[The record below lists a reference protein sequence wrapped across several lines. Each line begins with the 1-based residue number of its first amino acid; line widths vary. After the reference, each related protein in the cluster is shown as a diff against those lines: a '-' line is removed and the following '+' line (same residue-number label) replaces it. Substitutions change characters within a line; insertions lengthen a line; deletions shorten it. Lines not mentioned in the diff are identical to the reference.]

1 MAGEDGLDGRW
12 LVAERQTAGR
22 GRHGREWQSLTGNFH
37 GSCVVELRA
46 DDPPAHSL
54 ALVAANAV
62 FDAIC
67 DCTHGAVKPVIKWP
81 NDLLVDG
88 AKIAGILLER
98 QGDIVVVG
106 IGANLSWAPELPGRR
121 TTALKTLGHI
131 ISAHDFAHRLAA
143 CFAHSVVAWR
153 RDGLSAVLRQWQ
165 ARAHPIGTP
174 LTISEG
180 PCAGLTGA
188 FDGLEQD
195 GSLRLRF
202 GDGQIKI
209 VHSGEVQ
216 LDAQDEGRQGHAA
229 RD

>member
-1 MAGEDGLDGRW
+1 LDGRW

-46 DDPPAHSL
+46 SDPAAHSL
-54 ALVAANAV
+54 ALVAAIAV
-62 FDAIC
+62 FDAIV
-67 DCTHGAVKPVIKWP
+67 DCTRGAVKPTIKWP
-81 NDLLVDG
+81 NDLLIDG

-98 QGDIVVVG
+98 QGNIVVVG
-106 IGANLSWAPELPGRR
+106 IGANLSWAPEVPGRK
-121 TTALKTLGHI
+121 TTALKDMGHM
-131 ISAHDFAHRLAA
+131 ISAHDFAHRLAG
-143 CFAHSVVAWR
+143 CFAQVVIAWR
-153 RDGLSAVLRQWQ
+153 NEGLQAVLRQWQ
-165 ARAHPIGTP
+165 ARAHPIGTM

-180 PCAGLTGA
+180 LSAGLTGA

-195 GSLRLRF
+195 GSLRLRV
-202 GDGQIKI
+202 GDGQIRI

-216 LDAQDEGRQGHAA
+216 LGDKGEGKQDHVA